1 MKFMCVATPLLAAV
15 VMGLPADAGAN
26 VRTGHAGERLEH
38 ARTLAQPNQPIMV
51 GRDDLLRQA
60 VAQQPSGSVRRP
72 PPSGGGGSGSSGGGS
87 GGGGGATAS
96 GGRSGGDGGGGGAV
110 TRGEA
115 RRPRDSG
122 GDQASGNNR
131 AVPRGSVRPR
141 PRGYDYPFYYYRP
154 NPWYYDRW
162 GYGGFGLGYF
172 YYSPWSWYGPGPGY
186 YGYGGGWGRDDGG
199 VRLKVKPRDAEVLV
213 DGYYAGTV
221 DDFDG
226 NFQALKLDAGSYR
239 IEVRKSGFES
249 LSFDVRVQRDRTIT
263 FRGEMK
269 AQP

>member
-26 VRTGHAGERLEH
+26 VRAGQAGEHLAH
-38 ARTLAQPNQPIMV
+38 ARAITQPDRPATSV
-51 GRDDLLRQA
+51 GGDFLRQA
-60 VAQQPSGSVRRP
+60 VAQQPSGAVRRP
-72 PPSGGGGSGSSGGGS
+72 PPSGGGGGGNSGGGS

-96 GGRSGGDGGGGGAV
+96 GGRSGGDGGDRGGAV

-115 RRPRDSG
+115 RRRADS
-122 GDQASGNNR
+122 GDQASGNER

-141 PRGYDYPFYYYRP
+141 PRGYTYPYYYYRP

-186 YGYGGGWGRDDGG
+186 YGYGGWGRDDGG

-213 DGYYAGTV
+213 DGYFAGSV

-226 NFQALKLDAGSYR
+226 NFQSLKLDAGSYR
-239 IEVRKSGFES
+239 IEVRKPGFES
-249 LSFDVRVQRDRTIT
+249 LTFDVRIQRDRTIT